1 MAKFSMQDFVMDT
14 LRRMISGDETDYR
27 VMQYAAGWYERGPL
41 ADADMVE
48 VQTLIEERDRKAAE
62 DTAAEA
68 ERVRLEA
75 LNAKYA
81 AWEITEEGLGAHTV
95 AELAG
100 YMADWGIAAT
110 DCNLKADFVAA
121 ILAQD
126 AVQRVADVEH

>member
-1 MAKFSMQDFVMDT
+1 MDGQT
-14 LRRMISGDETDYR
+14 IAYIIAAIGCVIGIAGWLRNSNSD
-27 VMQYAAGWYERGPL
+27 AGWYERGTL

-62 DTAAEA
+62 DAAAEA

-95 AELAG
+95 AELAE

-121 ILAQD
+121 ILA
-126 AVQRVADVEH
+126 ALIG